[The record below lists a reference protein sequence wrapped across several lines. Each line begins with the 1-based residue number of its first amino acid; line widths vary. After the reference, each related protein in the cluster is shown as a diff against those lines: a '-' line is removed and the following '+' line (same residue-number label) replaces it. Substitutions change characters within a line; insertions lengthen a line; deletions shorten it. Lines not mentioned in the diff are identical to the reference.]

1 MASGAALRH
10 NVAHLAHLVPSAIE
24 DWQAP
29 DS

>member
-1 MASGAALRH
+1 MAGGAALRH
-10 NVAHLAHLVPSAIE
+10 DVAHLAHLVPSAIE